1 MSPAKESPR
10 VKISRRISGE
20 TQRQYDTQS
29 AWGSLCCRNE
39 PSVTMVAPTN
49 DQGPSSTSGVAAVV
63 DPIEMIARLR
73 RHAASVANTGKAN
86 DNNSTPNNDQAET
99 GIYTDDELRAFV
111 SMYVKGDI
119 PEYQMS
125 AWLMAVCFCPLG
137 PRETATLTRCYAESG
152 RLLEWPDVVVSQGHG
167 GGTCR
172 RRRPPLVDKHSS
184 GGVGDK
190 ISLVLAPLVA
200 TCGVCVPMMA
210 GRGLG
215 HTGGTIDKLETSFPG
230 YTASPE
236 TVEIFQG
243 VVLGSGG
250 EGDDRGDG
258 AARPGAG
265 CAIVE
270 AGPELCP
277 ADRRIYALRDVTST
291 VSCLPLQTASIMSK
305 KIAERPDSLVL
316 DVKYGDGAFQEGVED
331 ARLLAESMVSVG
343 EANGLVP
350 TTAFLTDMNHP
361 IGRAVGNWVETHE
374 CIDVLKGN
382 FRGNKNLRLSQD
394 LIALVVV
401 QAGQMLHQSCRYR
414 TGQRGGTIRDGS
426 ELTEEEQAHH
436 KYETMSLDDC
446 ILHAYKVL
454 DSGLALHKF
463 RDMLLAQGADPLNL
477 NRALETPESIPL
489 ASFVAEWKYQDEDSS
504 EDNSI
509 ITYIADIPAR
519 TIGDVAVDL
528 GAGRKKAGEE
538 VDGQAGLVF
547 RKKPGDAV
555 SHGDVIVTLYTNRS
569 QTVADA
575 ALQRVRDVVALDKRG
590 VDDPDPFASKRI
602 VTHIV
607 SKEAGTE
614 PFVMPGFLLGEEA
627 SSA

>member
-1 MSPAKESPR
+1 MVDPTINQPPR
-10 VKISRRISGE
+10 SS
-20 TQRQYDTQS
+20 
-29 AWGSLCCRNE
+29 
-39 PSVTMVAPTN
+39 N
-49 DQGPSSTSGVAAVV
+49 DVNDV

-73 RHAASVANTGKAN
+73 RHAASIANTNTNTGKAN
-86 DNNSTPNNDQAET
+86 ESALSDRAET
-99 GIYTDDELRAFV
+99 GIYTDEELRAFI
-111 SMYVKGDI
+111 SMYVEGGI

-152 RLLEWPDVVVSQGHG
+152 RLLEWPEVPPGC
-167 GGTCR
+167 GTGTP
-172 RRRPPLVDKHSS
+172 RRPPLVDKHSS

-236 TVEIFQG
+236 SVEDFRST
-243 VVLGSGG
+243 VLGSGR
-250 EGDDRGDG
+250 DDPGDG
-258 AARPGAG
+258 ISRRGVG

-270 AGPELCP
+270 AGPDLCP

-316 DVKYGDGAFQEGVED
+316 DVKYGDGAFQECVED

-361 IGRAVGNWVETHE
+361 IGRAVGNWVEAHE

-382 FRGNKNLRLSQD
+382 LRGNDDLRLSQD

-414 TGQRGGTIRDGS
+414 NQEERCGTVRNDSKIKENDS
-426 ELTEEEQAHH
+426 ETAGQAHE
-436 KYETMSLDDC
+436 KYEGMDLDEC
-446 ILHAYKVL
+446 IVHAYEVL
-454 DSGLALHKF
+454 DSGRALDKF
-463 RDMLLAQGADPLNL
+463 REMLLAQGADPLHL
-477 NRALETPESIPL
+477 SRALETPESIPL
-489 ASFVAEWKYQDEDSS
+489 ASFVAEWKYQDGEPLESN
-504 EDNSI
+504 E

-528 GAGRKKAGEE
+528 GAGRKKTGED

-547 RKKPGDAV
+547 RKQPGDAV
-555 SHGDVIVTLYTNRS
+555 THGDVIVTLYTNRS
-569 QTVADA
+569 QAVADA
-575 ALQRVRDVVALDKRG
+575 ALRRVREAIALEKRG
-590 VDDPDPFASKRI
+590 VGDPDPLASKRI

-607 SKEAGTE
+607 NTESGTR
-614 PFVMPGFLLGEEA
+614 PFAMPGFLLCE
-627 SSA
+627 